1 MKNNE
6 REQIEKGRD
15 LLDKGKTQEAIKY
28 FQKLIEEPNASGEVF
43 LYAGMTYDNIGNEKD
58 AIPLYIKTLNKG
70 IENEKELRD
79 CYVCLTSSYRIED
92 EPTKSLS
99 YLTKAKERFPN
110 DAVISTFLALTLFD
124 IKEFGKAIKELGNT
138 LLDESNNQELMNF
151 EEPLR
156 EYFNSI

>member
-1 MKNNE
+1 MEDKE

-15 LLDKGKTQEAIKY
+15 LLAKGKPQEAIKF
-28 FQKLIEEPNASGEVF
+28 FQKLTKEPNVSGEVY

-58 AIPLYIKTLNKG
+58 AIPLYIKALNKG

-79 CYVCLTSSYRIED
+79 CYVCLASSYRIEG
-92 EPTKSLS
+92 ELTTSLS
-99 YLTKAKERFPN
+99 YLTEAKERFPT

-124 IKEFGKAIKELGNT
+124 MKEFRKTVKELGNT

-151 EEPLR
+151 EKPLR
-156 EYFNSI
+156 QYFNNI